1 MNQSFEASEEE
12 KNVIIK
18 KFTQRKSMKVL
29 FPYCFRGSSPQNKLP
44 ITENS
49 YSIARK
55 ERLGEDKQ
63 KPKTKQTH

>member
-29 FPYCFRGSSPQNKLP
+29 FPYCFRGSSP
-44 ITENS
+44 
-49 YSIARK
+49 
-55 ERLGEDKQ
+55 
-63 KPKTKQTH
+63 

>member
-29 FPYCFRGSSPQNKLP
+29 FFP
-44 ITENS
+44 IVLEAVFHRINCQS
-49 YSIARK
+49 
-55 ERLGEDKQ
+55 Q
-63 KPKTKQTH
+63 KIVIVLHEKKD